1 MSRAESPTSPF
12 GRGSRAGR
20 PDHPT
25 RRISL
30 PRTVPSSIQPHREQF
45 RPCPHQEINNVFANP
60 AGVARGH
67 HTLSWPL
74 FDRTREDDFLANS
87 SYAQGAGKQEP
98 AERRCSH
105 WCAVETDRF
114 HSPPHVRVPAQN
126 ACLMAF
132 LDRAA
137 SSRLGKR

>member
-45 RPCPHQEINNVFANP
+45 RPCPHQEINNVLCKSRWGC
-60 AGVARGH
+60 AGSSHVVLTAFRP
-67 HTLSWPL
+67 TE
-74 FDRTREDDFLANS
+74 REDEFLANS

-105 WCAVETDRF
+105 WCAVETYRF
-114 HSPPHVRVPAQN
+114 HSPLMFEFPPKMPA
-126 ACLMAF
+126 
-132 LDRAA
+132 
-137 SSRLGKR
+137 